1 MKNQNNI
8 LQATK
13 SWKNINTHYLE
24 VLKDPWYRLI
34 CDLENLISKYT
45 YQFYFG
51 KDMKTIH
58 LPITTSTI
66 SSPMGLG
73 SDSSPVKIN
82 LFNIPTYLADS
93 MQFMLEYGCRLYI
106 KGVFILCLLLEENWL
121 TKGTYVSSTIVKQ
134 KLLVRWKM
142 QLIW

>member
-1 MKNQNNI
+1 MYSMKNQNNI

-73 SDSSPVKIN
+73 SDSSPVK
-82 LFNIPTYLADS
+82 
-93 MQFMLEYGCRLYI
+93 
-106 KGVFILCLLLEENWL
+106 
-121 TKGTYVSSTIVKQ
+121 
-134 KLLVRWKM
+134 
-142 QLIW
+142 

>member
-45 YQFYFG
+45 YQFYFCIYF
-51 KDMKTIH
+51 K
-58 LPITTSTI
+58 
-66 SSPMGLG
+66 
-73 SDSSPVKIN
+73 KIV
-82 LFNIPTYLADS
+82 IA
-93 MQFMLEYGCRLYI
+93 
-106 KGVFILCLLLEENWL
+106 IL
-121 TKGTYVSSTIVKQ
+121 
-134 KLLVRWKM
+134 
-142 QLIW
+142 

>member
-34 CDLENLISKYT
+34 CDLENLISNIHISFILVRYE
-45 YQFYFG
+45 
-51 KDMKTIH
+51 TIH

-66 SSPMGLG
+66 SSPMG
-73 SDSSPVKIN
+73 
-82 LFNIPTYLADS
+82 
-93 MQFMLEYGCRLYI
+93 
-106 KGVFILCLLLEENWL
+106 
-121 TKGTYVSSTIVKQ
+121 
-134 KLLVRWKM
+134 
-142 QLIW
+142 